1 MPQYKYHCDFCNRDT
16 YKNNR
21 IIKHTSKIKCECG
34 HEAFQVF
41 DVPTII
47 TDIKPFVTEHITG
60 SPIEVGSR
68 AAKKAFLKRHGLEEA
83 G

>member
-41 DVPTII
+41 DIPTVI
-47 TDIKPFVTEHITG
+47 TDITPFVTEHITG
-60 SPIEVGSR
+60 KAIEVTSR
-68 AAKKAFLKRHGLEEA
+68 ANRRELLRRHDLYEA